1 MSNLCGVANGFV
13 YQPFRFR
20 WPAGLEWRRKESYRD
35 IGQRPDIARLFKD
48 PGRFSGSRFTEIQLT
63 GVVASIHFL
72 LGDKTNDAGGQL
84 IFGTLVQFI
93 EKLKSSIDFTNR
105 SASISFERQQGAS
118 DGSRGILGVSS
129 GAIHDLPRVLE
140 LPGP

>member
-13 YQPFRFR
+13 YQPLRFR

-48 PGRFSGSRFTEIQLT
+48 PGRFSGSRLTEIQLT

-72 LGDKTNDAGGQL
+72 LGDKTNDARGQL

-93 EKLKSSIDFTNR
+93 EKAQELYRFHQPK
-105 SASISFERQQGAS
+105 RQY
-118 DGSRGILGVSS
+118 
-129 GAIHDLPRVLE
+129 
-140 LPGP
+140 